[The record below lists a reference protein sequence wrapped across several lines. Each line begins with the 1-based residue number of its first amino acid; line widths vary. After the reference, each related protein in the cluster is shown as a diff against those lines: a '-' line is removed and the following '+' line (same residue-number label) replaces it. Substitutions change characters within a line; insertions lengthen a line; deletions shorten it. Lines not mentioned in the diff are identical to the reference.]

1 MNKYWSKRLTSLIF
15 ESSDYEEAKEFAKW
29 QFKLNSESGSKGETL
44 KSQLEVVWKTTG
56 VKPPE
61 LEPPCELNQLFYDAW
76 RFFLDLHSSRSSNG
90 FGVNALTF
98 TEIKAYFELNQIE
111 PFWYEIE
118 AIKMFDSVFLDEFA
132 KSQEK
137 QRKQQESK
145 TKVNKK

>member
-1 MNKYWSKRLTSLIF
+1 MNKYWSRRLTSLIF
-15 ESSDYEEAKEFAKW
+15 ESSDYEDAKEFARW
-29 QFKLNSESGSKGETL
+29 QFKLSTAAGTKQETL
-44 KSQLEVVWKTTG
+44 RDQLEVVWKTTG

-76 RFFLDLHSSRSSNG
+76 RFFLDLHSCRSSNG
-90 FGVNALTF
+90 FGVNSLSYS
-98 TEIKAYFELNQIE
+98 EMKAYFELNQIE

-118 AIKMFDSVFLDEFA
+118 AIKMFDTVFLDEFN

-145 TKVNKK
+145 SKTKVK